1 MATGASLLSRRW
13 DVRPK
18 LGFAVHLVTCL
29 LVFVFMV
36 AMFQSRVWAVVI
48 ILGATLLLDAGTLVA
63 FTRDAARRQW
73 SAAPRS

>member
-1 MATGASLLSRRW
+1 MATGASLLLRLW

-18 LGFAVHLVTCL
+18 LGFAFHLATCL
-29 LVFVFMV
+29 LVLVFMV

-48 ILGATLLLDAGTLVA
+48 ILGGTLLLDAGTLVV
-63 FTRDAARRQW
+63 FTRDAARRHW